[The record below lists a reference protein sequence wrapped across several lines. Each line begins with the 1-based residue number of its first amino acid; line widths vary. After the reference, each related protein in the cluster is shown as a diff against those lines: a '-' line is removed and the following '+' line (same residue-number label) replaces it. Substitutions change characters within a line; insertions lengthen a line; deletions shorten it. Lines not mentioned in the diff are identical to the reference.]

1 MWNVGGIIDGF
12 HDESEVFKIG
22 RMSLEEKIGI
32 GDQKVLLAKPWRSGD
47 SE

>member
-1 MWNVGGIIDGF
+1 MMSLRF
-12 HDESEVFKIG
+12 LEVG